1 MLTRLKLRLAGNEK
15 QLTIAFAVLGVVL
28 LAGAAYVY
36 AAPLLTA
43 PAQQPEQPEQPEQPA
58 EPRTET
64 EVVPNR
70 VFSINASIIDSAVVQ
85 EDSERYEDGR
95 VLRRYPAYFK
105 QYTPDL
111 TLNITTRSTPNVTVD
126 IRKELI
132 SQREVTR
139 DDELVYVDNRT
150 LTNRSHFAVTDGR
163 TVWERTFNVE
173 DEIEDPRARVD
184 EDFSA
189 DEVSF
194 DRRFILNIYY
204 ETEPING
211 TRYSGSLQIPET
223 PGGDSFEINTADEVY
238 WVSGKQSV
246 NETVWNNGTRTV
258 TLPPPD
264 DPEPVETEPDRPEPD
279 LQLVGILTM
288 LGLAAF
294 AIGAVIATKVPDID
308 EAELRAEAEHEE
320 YSEWI
325 SEGEL
330 VLDATNEYVYVSS
343 IEDLVNVAID
353 TDKRVIHDS
362 DLSVYTV
369 TDGEVI
375 YYYTAEPSDLERWAN
390 I

>member
-43 PAQQPEQPEQPEQPA
+43 PAQQPEQPEEPP

-64 EVVPNR
+64 KTIPNQ

-85 EDSERYEDGR
+85 NNSDRYEDGR
-95 VLRRYPAYFK
+95 VLRRYPAYFR

-111 TLNITTRSTPNVTVD
+111 TLNITTESTPNVTVD

-150 LTNRSHFAVTDGR
+150 IIKRNHFSVTDGR

-173 DEIEDPRARVD
+173 DEIEDPRSRVSQ
-184 EDFSA
+184 DFSSG
-189 DEVSF
+189 EVSF
-194 DRRFILNIYY
+194 DRSFILNIYY

-211 TRYSGSLQIPET
+211 TRYSGLLQIPET
-223 PGGDSFEINTADEVY
+223 PDGPSFEINTADDVY

-246 NETVWNNGTRTV
+246 NETVWNNRTKTV

-264 DPEPVETEPDRPEPD
+264 DVSESAEPNKPEPD

-294 AIGAVIATKVPDID
+294 AVGAVIATKVPDID
-308 EAELRAEAEHEE
+308 AAELRAEAEHEE

-343 IEDLVNVAID
+343 VEDLVNVAID

>member
-15 QLTIAFAVLGVVL
+15 ELTIAFAVLGVVL

-36 AAPLLTA
+36 AAPSLTA
-43 PAQQPEQPEQPEQPA
+43 PAQQPDQPEEPP

-64 EVVPNR
+64 KTIPNQ

-105 QYTPDL
+105 QYTPNL
-111 TLNITTRSTPNVTVD
+111 TLNITTKSTPNVTVD

-139 DDELVYVDNRT
+139 DGELVYGDTRT
-150 LTNRSHFAVTDGR
+150 LINRSHFAVTDGH
-163 TVWERTFNVE
+163 TAWERTFNVE
-173 DEIEDPRARVD
+173 DEIENPRARVD

-211 TRYSGSLQIPET
+211 TRYSGSLRIPET

-246 NETVWNNGTRTV
+246 NETVWNNRTKTV

-264 DPEPVETEPDRPEPD
+264 DPGAVETEPDRPEPE

-294 AIGAVIATKVPDID
+294 AVGAVIATKVPDID
-308 EAELRAEAEHEE
+308 AAELGAEAEHEE

-343 IEDLVNVAID
+343 VEDLVNVAID

-390 I
+390 L

>member
-15 QLTIAFAVLGVVL
+15 QLTITFAVLGVVL
-28 LAGAAYVY
+28 LAGAVYVY

-43 PAQQPEQPEQPEQPA
+43 PAQQPDRPEQPA

-85 EDSERYEDGR
+85 EDSERYEDDR

-111 TLNITTRSTPNVTVD
+111 TLSITTQSTPNVTVD

-139 DDELVYVDNRT
+139 GGELVYVNNRT
-150 LTNRSHFAVTDGR
+150 LIERNHFSVTDGR
-163 TVWERTFNVE
+163 TAWERTFNVE
-173 DEIEDPRARVD
+173 DEIENPRDRVD
-184 EDFSA
+184 EDFSSG
-189 DEVSF
+189 EVSF
-194 DRRFILNIYY
+194 DRNFILNVYY
-204 ETEPING
+204 KTDPVNG
-211 TRYSGSLQIPET
+211 TRYSGLLQIPET
-223 PGGDSFEINTADEVY
+223 PGSASFEINTADEVY

-246 NETVWNNGTRTV
+246 NETVWNNRTETV
-258 TLPPPD
+258 TLPPTD
-264 DPEPVETEPDRPEPD
+264 GVSEPAESERPEPD

-330 VLDATNEYVYVSS
+330 VLDANNEYVYVSS

>member
-43 PAQQPEQPEQPEQPA
+43 PAQQPEQPEQPA

-64 EVVPNR
+64 EIVPNR

-85 EDSERYEDGR
+85 EDSERYEDDQ

-105 QYTPDL
+105 QYTPNL
-111 TLNITTRSTPNVTVD
+111 TLTITTRSTPNVTVD

-139 DDELVYVDNRT
+139 DGELVYVDNRT

-246 NETVWNNGTRTV
+246 NETVWNNRTRTV

-330 VLDATNEYVYVSS
+330 VLDANNEYVYVSS

>member
-43 PAQQPEQPEQPEQPA
+43 PAQQPEQPEQPEQPV

-150 LTNRSHFAVTDGR
+150 LTNRSHFSVTDGH

>member
-1 MLTRLKLRLAGNEK
+1 MFTRLKLRLAGNEK

-43 PAQQPEQPEQPEQPA
+43 PAQQPEQPEQPA

-64 EVVPNR
+64 EIVPNR

-85 EDSERYEDGR
+85 EDSERYEDDQ

-105 QYTPDL
+105 QYTPNL
-111 TLNITTRSTPNVTVD
+111 TLTITTRSTPNVTVD

-139 DDELVYVDNRT
+139 DGELVYVDNRT
-150 LTNRSHFAVTDGR
+150 LINRSHFAVTDGR

-173 DEIEDPRARVD
+173 DEIEDPRDRVD

-194 DRRFILNIYY
+194 DRHFILNIYY

-211 TRYSGSLQIPET
+211 TRYSGLLQIPET

-246 NETVWNNGTRTV
+246 NETVWNNRTRTV

-264 DPEPVETEPDRPEPD
+264 DP
-279 LQLVGILTM
+279 
-288 LGLAAF
+288 
-294 AIGAVIATKVPDID
+294 
-308 EAELRAEAEHEE
+308 
-320 YSEWI
+320 
-325 SEGEL
+325 
-330 VLDATNEYVYVSS
+330 NESS
-343 IEDLVNVAID
+343 
-353 TDKRVIHDS
+353 
-362 DLSVYTV
+362 
-369 TDGEVI
+369 
-375 YYYTAEPSDLERWAN
+375 
-390 I
+390 